1 MGGIKKLNSYLP
13 QYKSTFLSLGNIFFF
28 FFPPKMFINTESALL
43 GVFNSLFFFFSLGN
57 IFKGK
62 YIIKKYSGQAR

>member
-13 QYKSTFLSLGNIFFF
+13 QYKSTFLSLGNIF
-28 FFPPKMFINTESALL
+28 
-43 GVFNSLFFFFSLGN
+43 
-57 IFKGK
+57 KGK